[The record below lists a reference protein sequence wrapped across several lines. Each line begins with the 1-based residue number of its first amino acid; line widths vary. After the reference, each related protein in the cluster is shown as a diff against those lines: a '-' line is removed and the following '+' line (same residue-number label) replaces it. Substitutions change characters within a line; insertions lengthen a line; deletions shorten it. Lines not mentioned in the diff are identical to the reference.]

1 MKPKRSNIFSAIRTE
16 GALLPADFLLKVS
29 EGDPSVPGLSPSDF
43 HLLEN
48 ERLNEA
54 INRSWNRL
62 ITIWKNFKKRHSLFA
77 NRHSLRN
84 TRERWL
90 LPLFQELGYG
100 RLTPS
105 KAIEI
110 EGKIYPISHFWNNVP
125 IHLLGIGIDLD
136 RRTPGVHGAARQS
149 PHSLVQEFLNRSDA
163 HLWAFVS
170 NGLRLRILRDNVS
183 LTRQAYV
190 EFDLEAIMDGE
201 IYSDFAVLW
210 LLCHQSRV
218 EGDPPEECWLERWT
232 KLAYEQGT
240 RALEHLR
247 EGVRAA
253 INALGTGLLSCP
265 QNTVLRKRLK
275 KGDLSPQDF
284 YRQLLRFVYRLIFL
298 FVAEDRGLLLVPEA
312 DKKAKEIYN
321 QYYSTKRLR
330 KLAETMRGSRHVDL
344 GRMVFLIFEKLD
356 TGCKEL
362 ALPALG
368 SFLWSKEA
376 IRDLA
381 GQDIENR
388 HLLSAIRYLS
398 FIIDGATRR
407 PIDYRNIGS
416 EELGSIYESLLEF
429 HPELNIEAGT
439 FEIKTSAGHERKSTG
454 SYYTPTSL
462 INSLLDT
469 ALEPVVEARLAEAK
483 RMANGEWRMGNGGR
497 GKWILEALQDVHSIL
512 SGSSSMEKRNGIGGD
527 GVFPYRDISQR
538 GTIWSEQ
545 PDETGGSVNS
555 VKYSGGMGKGDKGIH
570 TVFENSVRKSMGT
583 GDPTHPEHKMRDV
596 PGISNQ
602 ASSGD
607 DDSTLKTDFI
617 SSEESEQINDSQA
630 MPSVIN
636 CSTGAKL
643 ISQLPFAIRYS
654 LFAEK
659 ALLSLKIC
667 DPACGSGHFLIAAAH
682 RLAKRLASIRTGDAE
697 PGPDAQ
703 REALRDVISK
713 CIYGVDINPMAVELC
728 KVNLWMEA
736 LVPGRPLSFIDHHIK
751 CGNSLLGA
759 TPALIRHGIPDD
771 AFKPVEGD
779 DKKFCASLRKANK
792 HARKGQTTLWKPDTQ
807 EPWRKIHKML
817 AQEFSGLAAV
827 SDESIECV
835 REKEAKYGNF
845 LQSHTYTSEKLIA
858 DAWCAAFVWK
868 KTPSDPYPLTEETF
882 RKLKTDPSSLSP
894 ETINEI
900 ERLAKEYQFFH
911 WHIEFPDVFSL
922 PEEGQEAENEHTGL
936 NGGFDVVLGN
946 PPWERI
952 KLQEKEFF
960 SSRDPQI
967 AKAKNKAKRER
978 LIKALTQS
986 DPELFR
992 AFHNEKRKSE
1002 AQSHFIRNSGCY
1014 PLCGRGDVNTYSIFA
1029 ELKRDLMSSTGRV
1042 GCIVPS
1048 GIATDDT
1055 TKFFF
1060 QSLMEKKELSS
1071 LYDFENR
1078 SGIFPGVHRSY
1089 KFSLLTMTG
1098 RGLPAVGGA
1107 EFAFFLH
1114 DPLELK
1120 NKKRRFTL
1128 SARDIALIN
1137 PNTKTCPI
1145 FRTRQDAELT
1155 KAIYRRVPVLVKE
1168 GTSHGNP
1175 WGISFMAMFHM
1186 SNDSH
1191 LFRSHDELV
1200 AQGYIL
1206 MGNIF
1211 IQKTDNASMPHSPFA
1226 IRHSPE
1232 AQCASCF
1239 VPLYEAKM
1247 IHHFNHR
1254 YGDYC
1259 DLPKGSKST
1268 QLPEV
1273 SVERLND
1280 PNYTPL
1286 PRYWVPLEAVEERL
1300 KDRWDKDWLIG
1311 WRRNSRSTDDRTF
1324 IVSLFPCHAIG
1335 DSLFLFLT
1343 SLTAHIV
1350 NLNANLSTY
1359 IFDYIVRQKLGGTNN
1374 NFFIVKQLPVLPPS
1388 TYTSPTP
1395 WAKDCTLS
1403 EWLLP
1408 RVLELTYTSWD
1419 LKPFAEDCGYDGP
1432 PFPYD
1437 IPNNHSPFAIRHSQG
1452 TQCPPSRRFLL
1463 RSELDAAF
1471 FHLYLG
1477 TQEEW
1482 VENAH
1487 PRTPRIF
1494 PYTTPCSILHHGDLS
1509 HCKAKG

>member
-29 EGDPSVPGLSPSDF
+29 EGDPSVPGLRPSDY

-54 INRSWNRL
+54 INHSWNRL
-62 ITIWKNFKKRHSLFA
+62 VPAWKALKKALKMENMPGA
-77 NRHSLRN
+77 LTGV

-125 IHLLGIGIDLD
+125 IHLLGIGIALD
-136 RRTPGVHGAARQS
+136 RRTPGAHGAARQS
-149 PHSLVQEFLNRSDA
+149 PHSLVQEFLNRSEA

-190 EFDLEAIMDGE
+190 EFDLEAIMEGE

-218 EGDPPEECWLERWT
+218 EGDPPEECWLEKWT

-275 KGDLSPQDF
+275 EGDLSPQDF

-298 FVAEDRGLLLVPEA
+298 FAAEDRGLLLVPEA

-376 IRDLA
+376 ISDLV
-381 GQDIENR
+381 GQDIENH

-416 EELGSIYESLLEF
+416 EELGSIYESFLEF

-469 ALEPVVEARLAEAK
+469 ALEPVVEARLSEAK
-483 RMANGEWRMGNGGR
+483 SRVANGEWQ
-497 GKWILEALQDVHSIL
+497 KE
-512 SGSSSMEKRNGIGGD
+512 
-527 GVFPYRDISQR
+527 
-538 GTIWSEQ
+538 
-545 PDETGGSVNS
+545 
-555 VKYSGGMGKGDKGIH
+555 
-570 TVFENSVRKSMGT
+570 
-583 GDPTHPEHKMRDV
+583 
-596 PGISNQ
+596 
-602 ASSGD
+602 
-607 DDSTLKTDFI
+607 
-617 SSEESEQINDSQA
+617 
-630 MPSVIN
+630 
-636 CSTGAKL
+636 
-643 ISQLPFAIRYS
+643 
-654 LFAEK
+654 AEK

-736 LVPGRPLSFIDHHIK
+736 LVPGHPLSFLDHHIR
-751 CGNSLLGA
+751 CGNSLLGT
-759 TPALIRHGIPDD
+759 TPALIKLGIPDE

-779 DKKFCASLRKANK
+779 DKKFCTSLRKENK
-792 HARKGQTTLWKPDTQ
+792 RARKGQKTLWKPDTH

-817 AQEFSGLAAV
+817 AQEFSRLVNLA
-827 SDESIECV
+827 DENIESV
-835 REKEAKYGNF
+835 REKEAKYGN
-845 LQSHTYTSEKLIA
+845 LIQSDTFITEKLIA
-858 DAWCAAFVWK
+858 DAWCAAFVWE
-868 KTPSDPYPLTEETF
+868 KTTSKPYPVTEETF

-922 PEEGQEAENEHTGL
+922 PPEGQEAENEHTGL

-960 SSRDPQI
+960 SSRDLQI

-978 LIKALTQS
+978 LIKALAQS
-986 DPELFR
+986 APELFK
-992 AFHNEKRKSE
+992 AFHEEKRKSE
-1002 AQSHFIRNSGCY
+1002 AQSHFIRNSGRY

-1029 ELKRDLMSSTGRV
+1029 ELKRDLMSPTGRV

-1078 SGIFPGVHRSY
+1078 NGIFPGVHRSY

-1098 RGLPAVGGA
+1098 RGLPAVEGA

-1114 DPLELK
+1114 DPSELK
-1120 NKKRRFTL
+1120 DKKRRFTL

-1155 KAIYRRVPVLVKE
+1155 KAIYRRVPVLIKE
-1168 GTSHGNP
+1168 GASHGNP
-1175 WGISFMAMFHM
+1175 WGMVIKRFFDMNQPKVVGMCRQYIENNNLSFWERMFEAKLFHQFDHRWATYHDTKVVKFTE
-1186 SNDSH
+1186 NDKTSP
-1191 LFRSHDELV
+1191 
-1200 AQGYIL
+1200 
-1206 MGNIF
+1206 
-1211 IQKTDNASMPHSPFA
+1211 QKTVM
-1226 IRHSPE
+1226 
-1232 AQCASCF
+1232 
-1239 VPLYEAKM
+1239 
-1247 IHHFNHR
+1247 
-1254 YGDYC
+1254 
-1259 DLPKGSKST
+1259 
-1268 QLPEV
+1268 
-1273 SVERLND
+1273 
-1280 PNYTPL
+1280 
-1286 PRYWVPLEAVEERL
+1286 PRYWIPSLEVEKRL
-1300 KDRWDKDWLIG
+1300 KRVDKNGKLIWEWTKKWLIG
-1311 WRRNSRSTDDRTF
+1311 WRDVTNTTNERTIVASILPKSGTDFTIRIAMPQECEKKGQITLVSNFNSFCLDFVARQLMGGT
-1324 IVSLFPCHAIG
+1324 H
-1335 DSLFLFLT
+1335 
-1343 SLTAHIV
+1343 
-1350 NLNANLSTY
+1350 LS
-1359 IFDYIVRQKLGGTNN
+1359 DYIT
-1374 NFFIVKQLPVLPPS
+1374 KQLPVLPPS
-1388 TYTSPTP
+1388 TYSSPTP
-1395 WAKDCTLS
+1395 WDKTCTLS

-1432 PFPYD
+1432 PFKWND
-1437 IPNNHSPFAIRHSQG
+1437 E
-1452 TQCPPSRRFLL
+1452 RRFLL

-1482 VENAH
+1482 EENATQELLEFF
-1487 PRTPRIF
+1487 PTPRDAVSYIMETF
-1494 PYTTPCSILHHGDLS
+1494 PIVKRKDEQKYGTYLTKETILKIYDLMAEAIATDTKYNTTLNPPPADPSCAHPIED
-1509 HCKAKG
+1509 K

>member
-16 GALLPADFLLKVS
+16 GALLTADFLLKVS
-29 EGDPSVPGLSPSDF
+29 EGDPSVPGLSPSDC

-62 ITIWKNFKKRHSLFA
+62 VPAWKALKKALKMENMPGA
-77 NRHSLRN
+77 LTGV

-90 LPLFQELGYG
+90 LPLFQELDYG

-110 EGKIYPISHFWNNVP
+110 EGKTYPISHFWNNVP
-125 IHLLGIGIDLD
+125 IHLLGVGIDLD

-170 NGLRLRILRDNVS
+170 NGLQLRILRDNVS

-190 EFDLEAIMDGE
+190 EFDLEAIMEGE

-218 EGDPPEECWLERWT
+218 EGDPPEDCWLERWT

-253 INALGTGLLSCP
+253 INALGTGFLSCP
-265 QNTVLRKRLK
+265 QNTILRKRLK
-275 KGDLSPQDF
+275 EGNLSPQDF
-284 YRQLLRFVYRLIFL
+284 YRQLLRFIYRLIFL
-298 FVAEDRGLLLVPEA
+298 FAAEDRGLLLIPEA
-312 DKKAKEIYN
+312 DTKAKEIYN

-356 TGCKEL
+356 TGCTEL

-376 IRDLA
+376 INDLV
-381 GQDIENR
+381 GLDVENH
-388 HLLSAIRYLS
+388 HLLSAIRHLS
-398 FIIDGATRR
+398 FIIDGDTRR

-439 FEIKTSAGHERKSTG
+439 FEIKTAAGHERKSTG

-469 ALEPVVEARLAEAK
+469 ALEPVVEARLSEAK
-483 RMANGEWRMGNGGR
+483 SRVANGEWQ
-497 GKWILEALQDVHSIL
+497 KE
-512 SGSSSMEKRNGIGGD
+512 
-527 GVFPYRDISQR
+527 
-538 GTIWSEQ
+538 
-545 PDETGGSVNS
+545 
-555 VKYSGGMGKGDKGIH
+555 
-570 TVFENSVRKSMGT
+570 
-583 GDPTHPEHKMRDV
+583 
-596 PGISNQ
+596 
-602 ASSGD
+602 
-607 DDSTLKTDFI
+607 
-617 SSEESEQINDSQA
+617 
-630 MPSVIN
+630 
-636 CSTGAKL
+636 
-643 ISQLPFAIRYS
+643 
-654 LFAEK
+654 AEK

-736 LVPGRPLSFIDHHIK
+736 LVPGRPLSFLDHHIR
-751 CGNSLLGA
+751 CGNSLLGT
-759 TPALIRHGIPDD
+759 TPALIKLGIPDD

-779 DKKFCASLRKANK
+779 DKKFCTSLRKANK
-792 HARKGQTTLWKPDTQ
+792 SARKGQKTLWKPDTH
-807 EPWRKIHKML
+807 EPWRKVHKML
-817 AQEFSGLAAV
+817 AQEFSRLVDLA
-827 SDESIECV
+827 DESIESV
-835 REKEAKYGNF
+835 REKEAKYGKL
-845 LQSHTYTSEKLIA
+845 LQSDTYISEKFIA
-858 DAWCAAFVWK
+858 DTWCAAFVWE
-868 KTPSDPYPLTEETF
+868 KTTSQPYPVTEETF
-882 RKLKTDPSSLSP
+882 RKLKIDPSSVSP

-900 ERLAKEYQFFH
+900 ERLSKKYQFFH

-967 AKAKNKAKRER
+967 AKAKNKAEREK
-978 LIKALTQS
+978 LIQALAQS
-986 DPELFR
+986 EPELFE
-992 AFHNEKRKSE
+992 AFHEEKRKAE
-1002 AQSHFIRNSGCY
+1002 AQSHFIRNSGRY

-1029 ELKRDLMSSTGRV
+1029 ELKRDLMSPTGRV

-1078 SGIFPGVHRSY
+1078 KKIFPAVDSRV

-1098 RGLPAVGGA
+1098 RGLPAVEGA

-1114 DPLELK
+1114 DPSELK
-1120 NKKRRFTL
+1120 DKKRRFTL
-1128 SARDIALIN
+1128 AARDIALIN

-1226 IRHSPE
+1226 NRHSQE
-1232 AQCASCF
+1232 AQSVSCF

-1254 YGDYC
+1254 YGDYS

-1273 SVERLND
+1273 PVERLND

-1286 PRYWVPLEAVEERL
+1286 PRYWVAIDAVEERL
-1300 KDRWDKDWLIG
+1300 KDRWDKGWLFG
-1311 WRRNSRSTDDRTF
+1311 WRGICRSTDERTVIASVVPKVGVGNNLPLTLFAKNQNYHCISANITSF
-1324 IVSLFPCHAIG
+1324 ILDFVARLKVGGSNFNLFI
-1335 DSLFLFLT
+1335 
-1343 SLTAHIV
+1343 I
-1350 NLNANLSTY
+1350 
-1359 IFDYIVRQKLGGTNN
+1359 
-1374 NFFIVKQLPVLPPS
+1374 KQLPVLPPS
-1388 TYTSPTP
+1388 IYTSPTP
-1395 WAKDCTLS
+1395 WDKDCTLS

-1419 LKPFAEDCGYDGP
+1419 LKPFTEDCGYDGP
-1432 PFPYD
+1432 PFKWND
-1437 IPNNHSPFAIRHSQG
+1437 E
-1452 TQCPPSRRFLL
+1452 RRFHL
-1463 RSELDAAF
+1463 RCELDAAF

-1477 TQEEW
+1477 TQKEW
-1482 VENAH
+1482 GENATQELLEFF
-1487 PRTPRIF
+1487 PTPRDAVSYIMETF
-1494 PYTTPCSILHHGDLS
+1494 PIVKRKDEQKYGTYLTKETILKIYDDMAEAIATDTKYNTTLNPPPADPSCAHLN
-1509 HCKAKG
+1509 KRN

>member
-29 EGDPSVPGLSPSDF
+29 EGDPSMPGLSPSDY

-62 ITIWKNFKKRHSLFA
+62 VPAWKALKKALKME
-77 NRHSLRN
+77 NMPGPLTGV

-110 EGKIYPISHFWNNVP
+110 EGKTYPISHFWNNVP
-125 IHLLGIGIDLD
+125 IHLLGVDIDLD

-190 EFDLEAIMDGE
+190 EFDLEAIMEGE

-218 EGDPPEECWLERWT
+218 EGDPPEECWLEKWT
-232 KLAYEQGT
+232 RLAYEQGT
-240 RALEHLR
+240 RALEHIR

-265 QNTVLRKRLK
+265 QNTTLRKRLK
-275 KGDLSPQDF
+275 EGNLSRQDF

-298 FVAEDRGLLLVPEA
+298 FAAEDRGLLLVPEA
-312 DKKAKEIYN
+312 DTKAKEIYN

-344 GRMVFLIFEKLD
+344 GRMVFLIFEMLD

-376 IRDLA
+376 ITDLV
-381 GQDIENR
+381 GQDIENH
-388 HLLSAIRYLS
+388 HLLSAIRHLS

-429 HPELNIEAGT
+429 HLELNIEART
-439 FEIKTSAGHERKSTG
+439 LEIKTAPGHERKSTG

-469 ALEPVVEARLAEAK
+469 ALEPVVEARLTEAK
-483 RMANGEWRMGNGGR
+483 RRAEN
-497 GKWILEALQDVHSIL
+497 GKWQKE
-512 SGSSSMEKRNGIGGD
+512 
-527 GVFPYRDISQR
+527 
-538 GTIWSEQ
+538 
-545 PDETGGSVNS
+545 
-555 VKYSGGMGKGDKGIH
+555 
-570 TVFENSVRKSMGT
+570 
-583 GDPTHPEHKMRDV
+583 
-596 PGISNQ
+596 
-602 ASSGD
+602 
-607 DDSTLKTDFI
+607 
-617 SSEESEQINDSQA
+617 
-630 MPSVIN
+630 
-636 CSTGAKL
+636 
-643 ISQLPFAIRYS
+643 
-654 LFAEK
+654 AEK

-682 RLAKRLASIRTGDAE
+682 RLAKRLASIRTGDLE

-703 REALRDVISK
+703 REAIRDVISQ
-713 CIYGVDINPMAVELC
+713 CLYGVDINPNAVELC

-736 LVPGRPLSFIDHHIK
+736 LIPGRPLSFLDHHIK
-751 CGNSLLGA
+751 CGNSLLGT
-759 TPALIRHGIPDD
+759 TPALIKLGIPDD
-771 AFKPVEGD
+771 AFKPIEGD

-792 HARKGQTTLWKPDTQ
+792 HARRGQKTLWKPDTQ
-807 EPWRKIHKML
+807 EPWRKVHEML
-817 AQEFSGLAAV
+817 AQEFSWLAAV
-827 SDESIECV
+827 SDESIESV
-835 REKEAKYGNF
+835 REKEAKYGN
-845 LQSHTYTSEKLIA
+845 LIQSDTFIIEKFIA
-858 DAWCAAFVWK
+858 DAWCAAFVWEK
-868 KTPSDPYPLTEETF
+868 ITSKPYPITEETF
-882 RKLKTDPSSLSP
+882 RKLKTDSSSVSP

-900 ERLAKEYQFFH
+900 ERLSKEYQFFH

-922 PEEGQEAENEHTGL
+922 TLEGQEAENEHTGL

-946 PPWERI
+946 PPWEHI
-952 KLQEKEFF
+952 EMKEKEFF
-960 SSRDPQI
+960 ATTNHEIANATSASKRKKLIQRLKEEDPQ
-967 AKAKNKAKRER
+967 
-978 LIKALTQS
+978 
-986 DPELFR
+986 LFQDYYKKLV
-992 AFHNEKRKSE
+992 FISHLN
-1002 AQSHFIRNSGCY
+1002 HFIRASNLY
-1014 PLCGRGDVNTYSIFA
+1014 PFCARGRINTYSIFA
-1029 ELKRDLMSSTGRV
+1029 ELKRNLMSPTGRV

-1078 SGIFPGVHRSY
+1078 NGIFPGVHRSY

-1098 RGLPAVGGA
+1098 RGLPAEEGA

-1114 DPLELK
+1114 DPSELK
-1120 NKKRRFTL
+1120 DKKRRFTL
-1128 SARDIALIN
+1128 SAQDIALIN

-1155 KAIYRRVPVLVKE
+1155 KAIYRRVPVLIRE
-1168 GTSHGNP
+1168 DNPEGNP
-1175 WGISFMAMFHM
+1175 WGISFMQGLFNMASH
-1186 SNDSH
+1186 SH
-1191 LFRSHDELV
+1191 LFRTHDELV
-1200 AQGYIL
+1200 AEGFIL

-1211 IQKTDNASMPHSPFA
+1211 VKKTDDAPMPHSPFA
-1226 IRHSPE
+1226 IRHSQE
-1232 AQCASCF
+1232 AQSASCF

-1254 YGDYC
+1254 YGDYR
-1259 DLPKGSKST
+1259 DLPRGSKST

-1273 SVERLND
+1273 PVERLND

-1286 PRYWVPLEAVEERL
+1286 PRYWVSVEAVEERL
-1300 KDRWDKDWLIG
+1300 KDRWDKGWLIG
-1311 WRRNSRSTDDRTF
+1311 WRDICRSTDERTVIASVVPRVGCGDTF
-1324 IVSLFPCHAIG
+1324 LLCFPHSMNIFGLLGCWPSIV
-1335 DSLFLFLT
+1335 
-1343 SLTAHIV
+1343 
-1350 NLNANLSTY
+1350 
-1359 IFDYIVRQKLGGTNN
+1359 FDFVARQKVGGTHLKYHV
-1374 NFFIVKQLPVLPPS
+1374 FKQLPVLPPS
-1388 TYTSPTP
+1388 TYSSPTP
-1395 WAKDCTLS
+1395 WDKTCTLF

-1419 LKPFAEDCGYDGP
+1419 LKPFAEDCGYNGP
-1432 PFPYD
+1432 PFKWND
-1437 IPNNHSPFAIRHSQG
+1437 E
-1452 TQCPPSRRFLL
+1452 RRFLL

-1482 VENAH
+1482 EKNATQELLEFF
-1487 PRTPRIF
+1487 PTPRDAVSYIMETF
-1494 PYTTPCSILHHGDLS
+1494 PIVKRKDEEKYGTYLTKETILKIYDLMAKAVAADTKYNTTLNPPPADPSCAHLN
-1509 HCKAKG
+1509 KRN